1 MMCVTG
7 GKECDGCMKCQ
18 EPKLVLKSDDGEPI
32 YEGDPYYDI
41 EGMIITPEE
50 LINKYRKIAGE

>member
-1 MMCVTG
+1 MMC
-7 GKECDGCMKCQ
+7 Q
-18 EPKLVLKSDDGEPI
+18 ESKVVLHSDDGEPI